1 MSLIDVRC
9 GLPGEWPHNV
19 TTEIR
24 QELKRLNQKVVVL
37 DDDPTGTQ
45 TVHDIP
51 VLMDWDVDHLR
62 AEFRNAL
69 PAFYILTNS
78 RSRTAAEACELNRQ
92 IAINLNVAA
101 SQAKSDF
108 VVISRSDS
116 TLRGHF
122 PREVDCLMHA
132 LNRRS
137 NVVILLPFF
146 AEGGRITVG
155 DVHYVTQGQ
164 KLVPAGETE
173 FARDP
178 AFGYRASNL
187 REWVE
192 EKTQGRISAESVA
205 SISLDDIRVGGPDK
219 IFRRLL
225 SLEPGIVCII
235 NCISTRDLEVFTLGL
250 LRAELSGKAF
260 LYRTAA
266 SFVPVRSGIDAQP
279 LLSVQEVCHRDVG
292 GGLVVCGSFVSQTTS
307 QLEVLLRETTVEGVE
322 LEVTALLNPHKRHG
336 EVLRLARKSSQSIKR
351 GKTVAIFTTR
361 ELIATG
367 NAEEALSLGQ
377 YISAALVDVVRSI
390 DVRPRYVITKGGIT
404 SSDIATQALNVK
416 RAMIL
421 GQVLP
426 GVSVWELG
434 HESRYPGLA
443 YVVFPGNVGGPES
456 LAKIVGMWD
465 EPVSAGQQSE

>member
-1 MSLIDVRC
+1 MPSIDVR
-9 GLPGEWPHNV
+9 GGVPAEWPDSV
-19 TTEIR
+19 TVEIR

-45 TVHDIP
+45 TVHDVP

-62 AEFRNAL
+62 SELKSTL

-78 RSRTAAEACELNRQ
+78 RSRTPADACELNRQ

-122 PREVDCLMHA
+122 PEEVDCLMHA

-137 NVVILLPFF
+137 NVVILIPFF
-146 AEGGRITVG
+146 AEGGRITVR

-164 KLVPAGETE
+164 KLVPAGQTE

-192 EKTQGRISAESVA
+192 EKTHGRISAESVA
-205 SISLDDIRVGGPDK
+205 SISLDDLRVGGPDRT
-219 IFRRLL
+219 FRRLL
-225 SLEPGIVCII
+225 SLEPSTVCIV
-235 NCISTRDLEVFTLGL
+235 NCISTRDLEVFTLAA

-266 SFVPVRSGIDAQP
+266 SFVPVRSGIEAQP
-279 LLSVQEVCHRDVG
+279 LLAVQDVCHRCEG
-292 GGLVVCGSFVSQTTS
+292 GGLIVCGSFVSQTTS
-307 QLEVLLRETTVEGVE
+307 QLNVLLRETT
-322 LEVTALLNPHKRHG
+322 
-336 EVLRLARKSSQSIKR
+336 
-351 GKTVAIFTTR
+351 
-361 ELIATG
+361 
-367 NAEEALSLGQ
+367 
-377 YISAALVDVVRSI
+377 
-390 DVRPRYVITKGGIT
+390 
-404 SSDIATQALNVK
+404 
-416 RAMIL
+416 
-421 GQVLP
+421 
-426 GVSVWELG
+426 
-434 HESRYPGLA
+434 
-443 YVVFPGNVGGPES
+443 
-456 LAKIVGMWD
+456 
-465 EPVSAGQQSE
+465 

>member
-1 MSLIDVRC
+1 
-9 GLPGEWPHNV
+9 LPGEWPDNV

-24 QELKRLNQKVVVL
+24 QELKRMNQKVVVL

-62 AEFRNAL
+62 SEFLNTL

-78 RSRTAAEACELNRQ
+78 RSRTATEACELNRQ

-122 PREVDCLMHA
+122 PKEVDCLMHA

-219 IFRRLL
+219 VFRRLL
-225 SLEPGIVCII
+225 SLEPGTVCIV
-235 NCISTRDLEVFTLGL
+235 NCVSTRDLEVFTLGL

-266 SFVPVRSGIDAQP
+266 SFVPVRSGIDTQP

-292 GGLVVCGSFVSQTTS
+292 GGLVVCGSFVSQTTA
-307 QLEVLLRETTVEGVE
+307 QVEVLLRETTVEGVE
-322 LEVTALLNPHKRHG
+322 LEVTALLNPDKRHG
-336 EVLRLARKSSQSIKR
+336 EILRIARKLSQSIR
-351 GKTVAIFTTR
+351 RRKTVAVFTPR

-377 YISAALVDVVRSI
+377 YISAVLVDVIRSI
-390 DVRPRYVITKGGIT
+390 DVRPRYVIAKGGIT
-404 SSDIATQALNVK
+404 SSDIATRALNVK

-434 HESRYPGLA
+434 HESRFPGLL

-456 LAKIVGMWD
+456 LAKIVDMWD